1 MRRQVAYS
9 LSPPRL
15 ASKTVP
21 RQVRQRKALGDLRL
35 DEDRGALIALVGV
48 LLVDSGVML
57 LWVVAALENGAEELS
72 KLTQSVTRVM
82 DMML

>member
-15 ASKTVP
+15 TSKTVP
-21 RQVRQRKALGDLRL
+21 RHERQRQARGDLRL